1 MKYVTEIE
9 EAFIGI
15 YSVKNLEFQV
25 HSDGIDYYEGEVHKS
40 LVTISPWP
48 DSMTNKVVDVE
59 ESNIHDSLSE
69 ACKVFEKM
77 LEKRWDLNFSSL
89 REAKKE
95 IIMASLER
103 SK

>member
-1 MKYVTEIE
+1 MKYVTEME

-15 YSVKNLEFQV
+15 YSVKNLDFQV
-25 HSDGIDYYEGEVHKS
+25 HSDGIDYYAGEVHKS
-40 LVTISPWP
+40 FVTISPWP

-59 ESNIHDSLSE
+59 ESNIHDSLSQ
-69 ACKVFEKM
+69 ACKAFEKM

-89 REAKKE
+89 EKAKKE
-95 IIMASLER
+95 IFMACLEG